1 MTTADVTSPVDAVL
15 RCVEAMAAALKDVAD
30 VDPMFMRTQDKAAA
44 LEGITAVLNQ
54 SEELRLRLLDSAED
68 VAEQTADRDPA
79 AWLARTTRLDRSQA
93 RRLQRVG
100 RSVGRRWARVRQALR
115 DGGINLDQADAVT
128 AALEALPAE
137 VDTEVLDRAEAAL
150 VEQASQFGPKQ
161 LRVLGRRVL
170 HVVAPDAAED
180 VEQRAL
186 EREEANAWSVTRI
199 TSRSRGDGST
209 DIHIRSSDAVAR
221 RLFTY
226 LEPYA
231 SPRRPDGSV
240 ATNGDDR
247 RTYPQRLGHAFAAF
261 LEDVDPKR
269 LPLHG
274 GNATTV
280 VVTIDHETLLQ
291 QLGDAGI
298 ALIGDEPIS
307 ASEAR
312 RLACNA
318 NILPLVLGGDSVPL
332 DQGRMSRLY
341 KGPRR
346 DTLAATQP
354 TCRAEGCDIPAAW
367 CEAHHGNGRWA
378 DGAGTNLADAVL
390 LCGFHHHRAHDRR
403 YDLTRLPDGRVR
415 FSRRT

>member
-1 MTTADVTSPVDAVL
+1 
-15 RCVEAMAAALKDVAD
+15 
-30 VDPMFMRTQDKAAA
+30 
-44 LEGITAVLNQ
+44 
-54 SEELRLRLLDSAED
+54 
-68 VAEQTADRDPA
+68 
-79 AWLARTTRLDRSQA
+79 
-93 RRLQRVG
+93 
-100 RSVGRRWARVRQALR
+100 
-115 DGGINLDQADAVT
+115 
-128 AALEALPAE
+128 
-137 VDTEVLDRAEAAL
+137 
-150 VEQASQFGPKQ
+150 
-161 LRVLGRRVL
+161 
-170 HVVAPDAAED
+170 
-180 VEQRAL
+180 
-186 EREEANAWSVTRI
+186 
-199 TSRSRGDGST
+199 
-209 DIHIRSSDAVAR
+209 
-221 RLFTY
+221 
-226 LEPYA
+226 
-231 SPRRPDGSV
+231 
-240 ATNGDDR
+240 
-247 RTYPQRLGHAFAAF
+247 
-261 LEDVDPKR
+261 
-269 LPLHG
+269 
-274 GNATTV
+274 V